1 MALDVALRREA
12 GERPTPDEYRSRF
25 PGLPRWLDAVF
36 GVPRPASP
44 TQDATTSGA
53 TGGSDL
59 ETLVDLLATRV
70 GLPAREPGAG
80 TGDATTTRVGDGLSP
95 GRRAELGRLV
105 AGLLHRKQGDPDA
118 TMLLGSPASSATP
131 RADPGRGAGERF
143 QVVRLHAQGGLGV
156 VFLARDEQLR
166 REVALKEIQQ
176 QHADRAQSRARFV
189 REAEITGALEH
200 PGIVPVYALGEHD
213 DGRPYYAMR
222 FIRGESLKEAIER
235 FHRPDAPSM
244 RREGML
250 EFRGLLR
257 RFVDVCD
264 AIAYAHSRGVVHR
277 DLKPANIMLGPFG
290 ETLVVDWGLAKPA
303 GRPEDGP
310 ADDPGI
316 APWQD
321 SGSGVETM
329 SGSAIGTPAYMSPEQ
344 ADGELAQI
352 GPASDVYS
360 LGATLYC
367 LLTGRAPFEDPYMAL
382 LLARVRRGDFPP
394 PRRVN
399 REVPAP
405 WSRSA

>member
-1 MALDVALRREA
+1 M
-12 GERPTPDEYRSRF
+12 
-25 PGLPRWLDAVF
+25 
-36 GVPRPASP
+36 
-44 TQDATTSGA
+44 
-53 TGGSDL
+53 
-59 ETLVDLLATRV
+59 
-70 GLPAREPGAG
+70 
-80 TGDATTTRVGDGLSP
+80 
-95 GRRAELGRLV
+95 
-105 AGLLHRKQGDPDA
+105 
-118 TMLLGSPASSATP
+118 
-131 RADPGRGAGERF
+131 
-143 QVVRLHAQGGLGV
+143 

-200 PGIVPVYALGEHD
+200 PGIVPVYALGVHD

-235 FHRPDAPSM
+235 FHGPEAPSM

-277 DLKPANIMLGPFG
+277 DLKPANIMLGTFG

-329 SGSAIGTPAYMSPEQ
+329 SGSAIGHARLHEPRAGGRRARADRPGQRRLQPRGHALLPADRPRPVR
-344 ADGELAQI
+344 
-352 GPASDVYS
+352 GP
-360 LGATLYC
+360 LH
-367 LLTGRAPFEDPYMAL
+367 GRAPGQGPPRRLPAAAPGQPGGPRALESICLKAMAL
-382 LLARVRRGDFPP
+382 RPEDRYASARALAEDVERWLADERVSAHRDGPLTRLARWGRRHRTAVVGAAALLTAALVALAVGNVLIGRESARREEQRRLAVSHFALARDAVDRMLSRVGEVELADVPQMEATRRELLTDALQFYREFVRRGTTT
-394 PRRVN
+394 RRY
-399 REVPAP
+399 A
-405 WSRSA
+405 WSSAAR